1 MFQQLQRN
9 NWEDYRNRKLDSYT
23 NLLKKGEIDEDLIP
37 LLNKINSLEDYVTL
51 SSCSGRIAVVDLDD
65 FGKKLNSEFL
75 GKWHSSVSFEKVV
88 SAIMKSKRQTW
99 FIQSPPIIHVAC
111 KDWNSAKKLLEI
123 SNNAGFRRSGLISLE
138 NLVVEIASF
147 ERIELPVALAG
158 KMVVSEDYLRIL
170 VDFANRKL
178 ERGKEKLRRLYE
190 MVIKIGAQKNPEL

>member
-23 NLLKKGEIDEDLIP
+23 DLLKKGEIDEDLIP

-190 MVIKIGAQKNPEL
+190 MVIKMGPENPEL

>member
-9 NWEDYRNRKLDSYT
+9 NWEDYRNRKLDSYIDF
-23 NLLKKGEIDEDLIP
+23 LKKGEIDEDLIP
-37 LLNKINSLEDYVTL
+37 LLNKVNSLEDYVTL

-75 GKWHSSVSFEKVV
+75 GKWHSSVSFEEVV

-111 KDWNSAKKLLEI
+111 RDWNSAKKLLEI
-123 SNNAGFRRSGLISLE
+123 SNNAGFRRSGLISVE

-158 KMVVSEDYLRIL
+158 KMIVSEDYLRIL

-190 MVIKIGAQKNPEL
+190 MVISL

>member
-9 NWEDYRNRKLDSYT
+9 NWEDYRNRKLDSYIDF
-23 NLLKKGEIDEDLIP
+23 LKKGEIDEDLIP

-51 SSCSGRIAVVDLDD
+51 SSCSGRIAVLDLDD

-75 GKWHSSVSFEKVV
+75 GKWHSLVSFEEVV

-111 KDWNSAKKLLEI
+111 RDWNSAKKLLEI
-123 SNNAGFRRSGLISLE
+123 SNNAGFRRSGLISVE

-158 KMVVSEDYLRIL
+158 KMIVSEDYLRIL

-178 ERGKEKLRRLYE
+178 GRGKEKLKRLYE
-190 MVIKIGAQKNPEL
+190 MVISL